1 LKWNKLYVWSI
12 HGWCDR
18 QIWARS
24 CSYLYLKRVFKQ
36 VRKYNMRFNSEKCT
50 FGILARKFLGFY
62 LTEEN

>member
-1 LKWNKLYVWSI
+1 
-12 HGWCDR
+12 
-18 QIWARS
+18 
-24 CSYLYLKRVFKQ
+24 LKRVFKQ